1 MSRPMLYNETYS
13 YSICIRKMAAVLFNL
28 FPTSQT
34 YEKFATY
41 NLLHINYLK
50 HPFPNIYRND
60 ILNFFF
66 FLKTTKSSLPSLR
79 IFLIQ
84 HHEL

>member
-60 ILNFFF
+60 I
-66 FLKTTKSSLPSLR
+66 
-79 IFLIQ
+79 
-84 HHEL
+84 